1 MTQDAAIPLIDV
13 GPLIG
18 GQPDGEADVAR
29 ALGRACRDIG
39 FFYVTGH
46 GIPTAT
52 IDAVFSQA
60 RRFFAAP
67 APIQDPVR
75 YTGASGNRGHVPVEG
90 EKLQPG
96 TLPDL
101 KECFNIGLEL
111 AADDPELLAG
121 KPFRHANPWPDQ
133 PGFRQTML
141 DYFGQVHRL
150 GMALHRALARDL
162 GIDRS
167 FFDDKLSKPMA
178 ILRLLHYPAAPAAPR
193 PGQLGAGEHTDYGN
207 LTLLAT
213 DGVEGLM
220 VRNRAG
226 TWISAPTVP
235 GALICNIGDCLMRWT
250 NDVYVSTP
258 HRVVS
263 PKGRDRYSVV
273 FFLDPNPEAVVACLP
288 TCLKDG
294 VAKYPPVVAADY
306 LLSRLEP
313 TYKHAST
320 VIPTGA
326 RSA

>member
-1 MTQDAAIPLIDV
+1 MTQDAAIPVIDV
-13 GPLIG
+13 APLIEG
-18 GQPDGEADVAR
+18 RPAGEAAVAR

-46 GIPTAT
+46 GIPVAT

-60 RRFFAAP
+60 HRFFAAH
-67 APIQDPVR
+67 AAVKDPVR
-75 YTGASGNRGHVPVEG
+75 YTGASGNRGHVPIEG

-111 AADDPELLAG
+111 APDDPELVAG
-121 KPFRHANPWPDQ
+121 KPFRHGNPWPAQ
-133 PGFRQTML
+133 AGFRETML
-141 DYFGQVHRL
+141 DYFGRAHRL
-150 GMALHRALARDL
+150 GMALHRSLAHDL
-162 GIDRS
+162 GIDRT
-167 FFDDKLSKPMA
+167 FFEDKLSKPMA

-213 DGVEGLM
+213 DGVEGLV

-226 TWISAPTVP
+226 AWISAPTVP

-258 HRVVS
+258 HCVVS

-294 VAKYPPVVAADY
+294 VAKYPPVMAADY

-313 TYKHAST
+313 TYKH

-326 RSA
+326 ERSEA

>member
-13 GPLIG
+13 APLMAG
-18 GQPDGEADVAR
+18 SPDGEADVGR
-29 ALGRACRDIG
+29 KLGRACRDIG
-39 FFYVTGH
+39 FFYITGH

-52 IDAVFSQA
+52 IDAVFTQA
-60 RRFFAAP
+60 HRFFAAP
-67 APIQDPVR
+67 ALIQDPVR
-75 YTGASGNRGHVPVEG
+75 YTGASGNRGHVPIEG

-101 KECFNIGLEL
+101 KECFNIGLDL
-111 AADDPELLAG
+111 PADDPELLTG
-121 KPFRHANPWPDQ
+121 KPFRHANPWPEQ
-133 PGFRQTML
+133 PGFRESML
-141 DYFGQVHRL
+141 DYFGRAHRL

-178 ILRLLHYPAAPAAPR
+178 ILRLLHYPPAPAAR

-226 TWISAPTVP
+226 AWISAPTVP

-263 PKGRDRYSVV
+263 PNGRDRYSIV

-294 VAKYPPVVAADY
+294 VAKYPPVVASDY

-313 TYKHAST
+313 TYAHKAGATST
-320 VIPTGA
+320 
-326 RSA
+326 